1 MGGWSYRGSGGRE
14 LLAFGVGDTCAK
26 TRERL
31 QQILLTFH
39 THTHIHTYTHTSVF
53 HPIPTPTSSLQRKS
67 SWQESLRRKVKA
79 SNRDAIFLNHRLP
92 LSRNF
97 QPLPGNSERLFEGYL
112 KQKGRL
118 AELGSHKSVEIR
130 SFIPTQ
136 MHLNVHFHGL
146 LKSRNKNTEEFL
158 CRNHGSAVSSPKLHM
173 GMCLIF

>member
-1 MGGWSYRGSGGRE
+1 MAGSCWPLKLGIPVPKTGRGCSKYSSR
-14 LLAFGVGDTCAK
+14 FT
-26 TRERL
+26 
-31 QQILLTFH
+31 H
-39 THTHIHTYTHTSVF
+39 THTHTHTRTHQFS
-53 HPIPTPTSSLQRKS
+53 TPSLLQQVPSRGKAADRKS
-67 SWQESLRRKVKA
+67 LGRKAKA
-79 SNRDAIFLNHRLP
+79 SNSDEIFLNHRLP

-118 AELGSHKSVEIR
+118 AELGSHKSVGIR

-158 CRNHGSAVSSPKLHM
+158 CRKHGSAVSSPKLHM
-173 GMCLIF
+173 RMCLIF